1 MNLRR
6 TCTALTL
13 AALAVAG
20 AGAQP
25 ASAAVCAS
33 VSATASSASTAQL
46 TRATLC
52 LLNQERAERG
62 LGPLRANKR
71 LALAAKRHAADMVR
85 RDYFSHVAPGGTDF
99 VARIRRAGYGAPALG
114 ENLAAGSGEYST
126 PAATVRGWM
135 DSPGHR
141 SNILNRRFREAG
153 VGVALGAPSLGG
165 SESATYALTFG
176 GR

>member
-1 MNLRR
+1 MRR
-6 TCTALTL
+6 LLTCTVLTL
-13 AALAVAG
+13 AALAASV
-20 AGAQP
+20 QP

-33 VSATASSASTAQL
+33 TSATASSASAAQL

-52 LLNQERAERG
+52 LLNQERARRG
-62 LGPLRANKR
+62 LRPLRHNTR

-99 VARIRRAGYGAPALG
+99 VARIRRTGYSAPTLG
-114 ENLAAGSGEYST
+114 ENLAAGSGTLAT

-135 DSPGHR
+135 NSPGHR
-141 SNILNRRFREAG
+141 RNILHRRFREAG
-153 VGVALGAPSLGG
+153 IGVVAGAPTLGG
-165 SESATYALTFG
+165 SDSATYALTFG